1 MKAQCKFIV
10 KTVKKQTGNTF
21 PKKLVLIS
29 KNEIKRKSKHA
40 ICLTERTF
48 IDKIE
53 NEYGLQHEL
62 EVYLQFFT
70 N

>member
-1 MKAQCKFIV
+1 MQIYSKNCKKAHRQHV
-10 KTVKKQTGNTF
+10 S
-21 PKKLVLIS
+21 KKLVLIS
-29 KNEIKRKSKHA
+29 KNEMKRKSKHA
-40 ICLTERTF
+40 ICLTQRTF

-53 NEYGLQHEL
+53 DEYDLQHEL